1 MSETSLNSYSDRE
14 IESSLKDLLER
25 ILIQLEKY
33 IETKSDLNEIE
44 KELKDYENLTQLANI
59 IKVVFTNLILKIDK
73 KVQKLEK
80 NLDPNSSF
88 KSLRTEDEYEKLEQ
102 TLIKYEGEIRNHIRL
117 EQQLKLYTES
127 IQTKLDES
135 EATRNELLETTKK
148 VMNNLKRENQKY
160 YEENMKL
167 QSDITYYKQRIQQL
181 ENDQF
186 KKTLEYD
193 QGDQEIQKFHKNSQQ
208 IKALIKT
215 KPNSKETNKT
225 SSYSEHKLSSQLQE
239 STDYPTQSQ
248 GSLKQNYFNILQYG
262 QNPQQQQL
270 QQQIQQQQQEYQ
282 KSFHGKHNSIS
293 SINDIIQQQII
304 IKDKKGNLISQNASK
319 KNSSNSQ
326 VQQKTIQQTILTQ
339 PRSRSG
345 SARRNLNQ
353 KQKTSIL
360 Q

>member
-1 MSETSLNSYSDRE
+1 MSETSLITYSDRE
-14 IESSLKDLLER
+14 MESSLKDLLER

-44 KELKDYENLTQLANI
+44 KELKDYENLTQLVNI
-59 IKVVFTNLILKIDK
+59 IKVVFTNLMLKIDK

-88 KSLRTEDEYEKLEQ
+88 KSIRTEDEYEKLEQ
-102 TLIKYEGEIRNHIRL
+102 TVIKYEGEIRNHIRL
-117 EQQLKLYTES
+117 EQQLKLYSES

-160 YEENMKL
+160 YEENIKL
-167 QSDITYYKQRIQQL
+167 QSDITYYKQKIQQF
-181 ENDQF
+181 EIDQS
-186 KKTLEYD
+186 KKTIEYD
-193 QGDQEIQKFHKNSQQ
+193 QGDQEIQKVNNNSQQ
-208 IKALIKT
+208 IKALINR
-215 KPNSKETNKT
+215 KPYSKETNKT

-262 QNPQQQQL
+262 QSHQQQQL
-270 QQQIQQQQQEYQ
+270 LQQQIQQQQEYQ

-304 IKDKKGNLISQNASK
+304 IKDKKGNLISQNTSK
-319 KNSSNSQ
+319 KNSQNSQ
-326 VQQKTIQQTILTQ
+326 VQQKLIQQTMQTQ

-360 Q
+360 S